1 MVSLGNKL
9 KTARESRNET
19 YDEVS
24 FRINV
29 ASRYLEAL
37 EAEDFSVFPAE
48 TYVLGFMKT
57 YGEYLG
63 LDPKD
68 LLELYKSTKLQE
80 QPIPTELLKP
90 QWHFPVKL
98 VLTILGVLVLL
109 ALIGGGVYL
118 VLQRVGEFEISLP
131 KPSSKAKNWM
141 VDSFPIEK
149 RLFVNDSF
157 IIPYKDTEYRLTL
170 LSVEDTLT
178 VTSNDT
184 DVIAFDLGVETPID
198 IDTDGFSD
206 IIVTALDFVK
216 NKPSTGARLLL
227 EFDDSPQNV
236 LQMTAED
243 TPAETSPSVNETQTV
258 IFSSSTPYPFTLQI
272 TFQEY
277 CLFRWEILAES
288 NRQGRNEQYFERNRE
303 LSIQAQNGVRIGASN
318 AAAVKIQVIGG
329 GRQVPLELGAA
340 GEVIVVDVRWIREEE
355 NRYRLALV
363 LLE

>member
-1 MVSLGNKL
+1 LVSLGNKL

-24 FRINV
+24 FKINV

-90 QWHFPVKL
+90 QWQFPIKP
-98 VLTILGVLVLL
+98 VLTILGVLALL
-109 ALIGGGVYL
+109 ALIGGGLYL
-118 VLQRVGEFEISLP
+118 VLQNVQFENPIP
-131 KPSSKAKNWM
+131 KLSSKAKNWM

-157 IIPYKDTEYRLTL
+157 IIPYLDTEYQLTL
-170 LSVEDTLT
+170 MSVEDTLT
-178 VTSNDT
+178 VTLNNT
-184 DVIAFDLGVETPID
+184 DVMEFDLGVETLVD
-198 IDTDGFSD
+198 IDADGFSD
-206 IIVTALDFVK
+206 IKITALDFVK

-227 EFDDSPQNV
+227 EFDDSPQNI
-236 LQMTAED
+236 LQATEQASAE
-243 TPAETSPSVNETQTV
+243 ASSSGVNETQTI

-272 TFQEY
+272 TFQDY

-303 LSIQAQNGVRIGASN
+303 LSIQAQNGIRIGASN
-318 AAAVKIQVIGG
+318 AAAVKIQAIGG
-329 GRQVPLELGAA
+329 GRQFPLELGAA
-340 GEVIVVDVRWIREEE
+340 GEVVVVDVRWIREEE
-355 NRYRLALV
+355 NRYHLALI